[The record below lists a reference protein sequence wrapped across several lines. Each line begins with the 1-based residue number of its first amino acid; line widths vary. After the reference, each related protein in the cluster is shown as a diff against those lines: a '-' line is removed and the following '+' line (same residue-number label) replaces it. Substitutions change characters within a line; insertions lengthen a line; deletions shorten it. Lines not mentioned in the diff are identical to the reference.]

1 MRATLLTLLAVVVAF
16 ATPLTPQAEA
26 SSNPGVTFSP
36 GLLEVEEG
44 GTNQYTVVL
53 DSEPASNA
61 TVAVDSYYLGGRN
74 GVTYNPSSLVFTTH
88 NWDTPQSITVTALQ
102 DDDDRTFLF
111 GTNHTVTVDD
121 RTFRGGASITLRVI
135 DDDQEEVKL
144 STTALTLF
152 EGESSDY
159 TVWLNRQPQNNVTVD
174 PRAVGSN
181 FVFEPSELTFTP
193 HNWATPQTFTIT
205 AEYDDDWVNDT
216 ATISHSG
223 GRDYGHKRRTEMT
236 VTVNDI
242 LEPGVRVYPRT
253 LALDA
258 GGTASYG
265 ISMWSTRCT
274 DDTVVTVRIRSNNPS
289 VSVNKSQVTFT
300 RASCYDEMPVI
311 VSAASGAGNI
321 TATLTHTVTGH
332 SNVTTAPPLPVT
344 VTGNGTTTPVTT
356 TTTTPVTT
364 TTTTP
369 VTTTTPDLEMGT
381 VVVSDENLSSGS
393 HFTLSTSV
401 TNEGDGDSE
410 ATTIRFYRST
420 DSTIT
425 NSDTQQSSSPVI
437 PLAAQGQKVTAISV
451 SLTAPSEED
460 TYYYGA
466 CVDSVTGETDTAD
479 NCSASV
485 TVTVTATVN
494 RPATGAPTISG
505 TAQVGQTLTAS
516 TSAITDT
523 DGLTNVSYS
532 YQWLADDT
540 EIDGATNSTYTPQTT
555 DIGKVIKVRV
565 TFTDDGDNDESL
577 TSAGTVTV
585 TVTATVNR
593 PATGA
598 PTISGTAQVGQTL
611 TASTSAITDPDGLT
625 NVSYSYQW
633 LADDTEID
641 GATNSTYTPQ
651 TTDIGKVIKVRVTFT
666 DDGDND
672 ESLTSAGTVTVTVT
686 ATVNRPATGA
696 PTISGTAQ
704 VGQTLTASTSAI
716 TDPDGL
722 TNVSYS
728 YQWLADDTEIDRA
741 TNSTYTPQTTD
752 IGKVIKV
759 RVTFTDDG
767 DNDESLT
774 SAGTVTVTVTAT
786 VNRPAT
792 GAPTISGTAQVG
804 QTLTASTSAIT
815 DPDGLTN
822 VSYSYQWLADDTEI
836 DRATNSTYT
845 PQTTDI
851 GKVIKV
857 RVTFTDDGDNDES
870 LTSAGTVTVTVTAT
884 VNRPATGAPTIS
896 GTAQVGQ
903 TLTASTSTI
912 TDPDG
917 LTNVSYSYQW
927 LADDTEID
935 RATNSTYTP
944 QTTDIGK
951 VIKVRVT
958 FTDDGDNDEQLTSA
972 AYPGSGTIIA
982 ATTKRPVRPVA
993 PTKVTTDPAKDPDND
1008 ADADSD
1014 SDTEPDTDTDTGDG
1028 DESQGGENR
1037 IDCDDLET
1045 QTPFV
1050 DVLESSPAAQAIAC
1064 IYALGITTGTTPTT
1078 YSPGANVNR
1087 AQMASFLARLY
1098 KATTG
1103 TEAPIADTPFTD
1115 VATTSPT
1122 YNDIGR
1128 IYGLSITTGTSPTTY
1143 SPGANVTRAQM
1154 ASFLARL
1161 YKATTETDA
1170 PIADTPFTDVA
1181 TTSSAYNDIGRIY
1194 GLGITTGTT
1203 PTTYSPA
1210 TNVTRAQMA
1219 SFLAGLYKATTETD
1233 APITE
1238 TPFTDVATTSSAYN
1252 DIGRIYGLGI
1262 TTGTTPTSYSPGAN
1276 VTRAQMASFLARLY
1290 KATTETQKPL
1300 KPTNRSGPLVPWT
1313 H

>member
-1 MRATLLTLLAVVVAF
+1 MHARYPKHPHCRWLHPVGPMRATLLTLLAVVVAF
-16 ATPLTPQAEA
+16 ATPLTPQAKA

-242 LEPGVRVYPRT
+242 LGPGVRVYPRT

-265 ISMWSTRCT
+265 ISMWSTDCT

-300 RASCYDEMPVI
+300 RASCYDEMLVI

-364 TTTTP
+364 TT
-369 VTTTTPDLEMGT
+369 PDLEMGT

-393 HFTLSTSV
+393 HFTLLTSV

-485 TVTVTATVN
+485 TVTVTATVTVN

-516 TSAITDT
+516 TSAITDP

-565 TFTDDGDNDESL
+565 TFTDDGDNDEQL
-577 TSAGTVTV
+577 TSAGTVRV

-672 ESLTSAGTVTVTVT
+672 EQLTSAGTVRVTVT

-728 YQWLADDTEIDRA
+728 YQWLADDTEID
-741 TNSTYTPQTTD
+741 
-752 IGKVIKV
+752 G
-759 RVTFTDDG
+759 
-767 DNDESLT
+767 
-774 SAGTVTVTVTAT
+774 
-786 VNRPAT
+786 
-792 GAPTISGTAQVG
+792 
-804 QTLTASTSAIT
+804 
-815 DPDGLTN
+815 
-822 VSYSYQWLADDTEI
+822 
-836 DRATNSTYT
+836 
-845 PQTTDI
+845 
-851 GKVIKV
+851 
-857 RVTFTDDGDNDES
+857 
-870 LTSAGTVTVTVTAT
+870 
-884 VNRPATGAPTIS
+884 
-896 GTAQVGQ
+896 
-903 TLTASTSTI
+903 
-912 TDPDG
+912 
-917 LTNVSYSYQW
+917 
-927 LADDTEID
+927 
-935 RATNSTYTP
+935 ATNSTYTP

-993 PTKVTTDPAKDPDND
+993 PTKVTTDPAKDPDTDADND

-1014 SDTEPDTDTDTGDG
+1014 SDTEPDTDTGDG

-1050 DVLESSPAAQAIAC
+1050 EVLESSSEAQAIAC
-1064 IYALGITTGTTPTT
+1064 IYALGITTGTSPTT
-1078 YSPGANVNR
+1078 YSPGANVSR

-1115 VATTSPT
+1115 VETTSSAYNDIGRIYGLSITTGTTATTYSPALNVTRAQMASFLARLYKALTGTDASIAETPFTDVATTSSAYNDIGRIYGLGITIGTTATTYSPALNVT
-1122 YNDIGR
+1122 RAQMASFLARLYKATTGTDAPITDTPFTDVATTSSAYNDIGR

-1161 YKATTETDA
+1161 YKATTET
-1170 PIADTPFTDVA
+1170 
-1181 TTSSAYNDIGRIY
+1181 
-1194 GLGITTGTT
+1194 
-1203 PTTYSPA
+1203 
-1210 TNVTRAQMA
+1210 
-1219 SFLAGLYKATTETD
+1219 
-1233 APITE
+1233 
-1238 TPFTDVATTSSAYN
+1238 
-1252 DIGRIYGLGI
+1252 
-1262 TTGTTPTSYSPGAN
+1262 
-1276 VTRAQMASFLARLY
+1276 
-1290 KATTETQKPL
+1290 QKPL
-1300 KPTNRSGPLVPWT
+1300 KPTSRSGPLVPWT

>member
-540 EIDGATNSTYTPQTT
+540 EINGATNSTYTPQTT

-565 TFTDDGDNDESL
+565 TFTDDGDNDEPL
-577 TSAGTVTV
+577 TSAGTV

-633 LADDTEID
+633 LADDTEINR
-641 GATNSTYTPQ
+641 ATNSTYTPQ

-666 DDGDND
+666 DNGDND
-672 ESLTSAGTVTVTVT
+672 EQLTSAGTVTVT

-704 VGQTLTASTSAI
+704 VGQTLTASTSGIA
-716 TDPDGL
+716 DPDGL

-728 YQWLADDTEIDRA
+728 YQWLADDTEID
-741 TNSTYTPQTTD
+741 
-752 IGKVIKV
+752 G
-759 RVTFTDDG
+759 
-767 DNDESLT
+767 
-774 SAGTVTVTVTAT
+774 
-786 VNRPAT
+786 
-792 GAPTISGTAQVG
+792 
-804 QTLTASTSAIT
+804 
-815 DPDGLTN
+815 
-822 VSYSYQWLADDTEI
+822 
-836 DRATNSTYT
+836 
-845 PQTTDI
+845 
-851 GKVIKV
+851 
-857 RVTFTDDGDNDES
+857 
-870 LTSAGTVTVTVTAT
+870 
-884 VNRPATGAPTIS
+884 
-896 GTAQVGQ
+896 
-903 TLTASTSTI
+903 
-912 TDPDG
+912 
-917 LTNVSYSYQW
+917 
-927 LADDTEID
+927 
-935 RATNSTYTP
+935 ATNSTYTP

-982 ATTKRPVRPVA
+982 ATTKRPVGPVA
-993 PTKVTTDPAKDPDND
+993 PTKVTTDPAKDNDADND
-1008 ADADSD
+1008 ADGDSD
-1014 SDTEPDTDTDTGDG
+1014 DDDDDDTDTDTESGDG
-1028 DESQGGENR
+1028 DESQSGENR

-1050 DVLESSPAAQAIAC
+1050 DVLESSPEAQAIAC
-1064 IYALGITTGTTPTT
+1064 IYALGLTTGTSPTT
-1078 YSPGANVNR
+1078 YSPGANVTR

-1098 KATTG
+1098 KAVTG
-1103 TEAPIADTPFTD
+1103 TDAPIADTPFTD

-1128 IYGLSITTGTSPTTY
+1128 IYGLSITTGTSPTSY

-1161 YKATTETDA
+1161 YKATTGTDA

-1194 GLGITTGTT
+1194 GLGITTGT
-1203 PTTYSPA
+1203 S
-1210 TNVTRAQMA
+1210 
-1219 SFLAGLYKATTETD
+1219 
-1233 APITE
+1233 
-1238 TPFTDVATTSSAYN
+1238 
-1252 DIGRIYGLGI
+1252 
-1262 TTGTTPTSYSPGAN
+1262 PTSYSPGAN

>member
-1 MRATLLTLLAVVVAF
+1 MHARYPKHPHCRWLHPVGPARATLLALLMVVVAF
-16 ATPLTPQAEA
+16 APPLTPQAEA

-540 EIDGATNSTYTPQTT
+540 EINGATNSTYTPQTT

-565 TFTDDGDNDESL
+565 TFTDDGDNDEPL
-577 TSAGTVTV
+577 TSAGTV

-633 LADDTEID
+633 LADDTEINR
-641 GATNSTYTPQ
+641 ATNSTYTPQ

-672 ESLTSAGTVTVTVT
+672 EPLTSAGTVTVT

-728 YQWLADDTEIDRA
+728 YQWLADDTEINRA

-759 RVTFTDDG
+759 RVTFTDNG
-767 DNDESLT
+767 DNDEQLT
-774 SAGTVTVTVTAT
+774 SAGTVTVTAT

-836 DRATNSTYT
+836 NRATNSTYT

-857 RVTFTDDGDNDES
+857 RVTFTDN
-870 LTSAGTVTVTVTAT
+870 
-884 VNRPATGAPTIS
+884 
-896 GTAQVGQ
+896 
-903 TLTASTSTI
+903 
-912 TDPDG
+912 
-917 LTNVSYSYQW
+917 
-927 LADDTEID
+927 
-935 RATNSTYTP
+935 
-944 QTTDIGK
+944 
-951 VIKVRVT
+951 
-958 FTDDGDNDEQLTSA
+958 GDNDEQLTSA

-993 PTKVTTDPAKDPDND
+993 PTKVTTDPDND

-1050 DVLESSPAAQAIAC
+1050 DVLESSPVAQAIAC
-1064 IYALGITTGTTPTT
+1064 IYALGITTGTSPTT
-1078 YSPGANVNR
+1078 YSPANNVNR

-1098 KATTG
+1098 KAVTG
-1103 TEAPIADTPFTD
+1103 TDAPIADTPFTD
-1115 VATTSPT
+1115 VATTSSA

-1128 IYGLSITTGTSPTTY
+1128 IYGLGITTGTSPTTY
-1143 SPGANVTRAQM
+1143 SPANNVTRAQM

-1161 YKATTETDA
+1161 YKATTGTDA
-1170 PIADTPFTDVA
+1170 PIADTPFTDVATTSSAYNDIGRIYGLGITTGTSPTSYSPGANVTRAQMASFLAGLYKAITGTDAPLTDTPFTDVA

-1210 TNVTRAQMA
+1210 NNVTRAQMA
-1219 SFLAGLYKATTETD
+1219 SFLAGLHE
-1233 APITE
+1233 
-1238 TPFTDVATTSSAYN
+1238 
-1252 DIGRIYGLGI
+1252 
-1262 TTGTTPTSYSPGAN
+1262 
-1276 VTRAQMASFLARLY
+1276 
-1290 KATTETQKPL
+1290 ATTETQKPL

>member
-274 DDTVVTVRIRSNNPS
+274 DDTVVTVRIRSNNPT

-516 TSAITDT
+516 TST
-523 DGLTNVSYS
+523 
-532 YQWLADDT
+532 
-540 EIDGATNSTYTPQTT
+540 
-555 DIGKVIKVRV
+555 
-565 TFTDDGDNDESL
+565 
-577 TSAGTVTV
+577 
-585 TVTATVNR
+585 
-593 PATGA
+593 
-598 PTISGTAQVGQTL
+598 
-611 TASTSAITDPDGLT
+611 
-625 NVSYSYQW
+625 
-633 LADDTEID
+633 
-641 GATNSTYTPQ
+641 
-651 TTDIGKVIKVRVTFT
+651 
-666 DDGDND
+666 
-672 ESLTSAGTVTVTVT
+672 
-686 ATVNRPATGA
+686 
-696 PTISGTAQ
+696 
-704 VGQTLTASTSAI
+704 I

-804 QTLTASTSAIT
+804 QTLTASTSTIT

-972 AYPGSGTIIA
+972 GTVTVTVTATVNRPATGAPTISGTAQVGQTLTASTSAITDPDGLTNVSYSYQWLADDTEIDRATNSTYTPQTTDIGKVIKVRVTFTDDGDNDEQLTSAAYPGSGTIIA

-993 PTKVTTDPAKDPDND
+993 PTKVTTDPAKDPDTDPDND

-1050 DVLESSPAAQAIAC
+1050 DVLESSPEAQAIAC
-1064 IYALGITTGTTPTT
+1064 IYALGITTGTSPTT
-1078 YSPGANVNR
+1078 YSPGANVTR

-1103 TEAPIADTPFTD
+1103 TDAPIADTPFTD
-1115 VATTSPT
+1115 VATTSSA

-1161 YKATTETDA
+1161 YKATTGTDA
-1170 PIADTPFTDVA
+1170 PITETPFTDVA

-1219 SFLAGLYKATTETD
+1219 SFLAGLYKATTGTD

-1262 TTGTTPTSYSPGAN
+1262 TTGTTPTTYSPATN
-1276 VTRAQMASFLARLY
+1276 VTRAQMASFLAGLY
-1290 KATTETQKPL
+1290 EATTETQKPL